1 MGAES
6 EARNVNYPQIPGFR
20 IRNLLTYFNVLF
32 IMIEYILKTK
42 KRSSRSVSF
51 PESCRE
57 VRGSSVNSELVSEFF
72 C

>member
-32 IMIEYILKTK
+32 IMIEYILKTTQ
-42 KRSSRSVSF
+42 RSSRSVSF
-51 PESCRE
+51 PERCRE
-57 VRGSSVNSELVSEFF
+57 VRGSSVNSELVLEFF
-72 C
+72 S

>member
-42 KRSSRSVSF
+42 KRSSRSVPF

-57 VRGSSVNSELVSEFF
+57 VRGSSVNSELVLEFF